1 MIPNTPDWPIKIDLY
16 SDTLT
21 RPSEAMRH
29 AMASAEVGDE
39 QKGEDPSTNVLLNL
53 VRELLG
59 KEEAVLLPSGTM
71 CNEIAFA
78 VHCRPGDEILLD
90 STAHPLHYEAGA
102 PAALAGAMV
111 RAIDGDHGIFTAE
124 QVDAAVHPASRY
136 APQSVL
142 LSVEQTSNLGGGRCW
157 PLEDI
162 RSVTTAA
169 RRHGMRTHMD
179 GARLFNAVVATG
191 VAAQDYSAPF
201 DSVFIDLTKGL
212 GAPIGAVLAGDRDF
226 IDKVWRLK
234 QRWGGAMRQS
244 GIIAAAGTYALTH
257 NMHRLADDHANALLL
272 AEMIATHPR
281 ILLDPTSVQTNIVI
295 FDILNTTTTAEDLT
309 RQLLQDSGIRVGAF
323 GPTTIRAVTHLD
335 VGTDKIPLVAEAIC
349 SALDSK
355 NLATQGE

>member
-1 MIPNTPDWPIKIDLY
+1 MIPRPSDWPIKIDLY

-21 RPSEAMRH
+21 RPSEAMRQ

-39 QKGEDPSTNVLLNL
+39 QKGEDPSTNALLDL

-90 STAHPLHYEAGA
+90 STAHPLHYETGA

-111 RAIDGDHGIFTAE
+111 HAIDGDHGVFTVE

-136 APQSVL
+136 APRSAL
-142 LSVEQTSNLGGGRCW
+142 LSVEQTANLGGGRCW

-169 RRHGMRTHMD
+169 HRHGMRAHMD
-179 GARLFNAVVATG
+179 GARLFNAVIATG
-191 VAAQDYSAPF
+191 VSAQDYSAPF
-201 DSVFIDLTKGL
+201 DSVSIDLTKGL
-212 GAPIGAVLAGDRDF
+212 GAPIGAVLAGDRNF
-226 IDKVWRLK
+226 IEEAWRLK

-244 GIIAAAGTYALTH
+244 GIIAAAGIYALTH
-257 NMHRLADDHANALLL
+257 NLHRLADDHAKTLLL
-272 AEMIATHPR
+272 AEMVATHPR
-281 ILLDPTSVQTNIVI
+281 IRLDPTSVQTNIVVFEI
-295 FDILNTTTTAEDLT
+295 ADTNTTAADLT
-309 RQLLQDSGIRVGAF
+309 RRLLQGSGIRVGAF
-323 GPTTIRAVTHLD
+323 GPSTIRAVTHLD
-335 VGTDKIPLVAEAIC
+335 VDLDDIPLVAAAIC
-349 SALDSK
+349 TALDSK
-355 NLATQGE
+355 SLATQDD